1 MSIPNIGVTLLFT
14 KADLISLVPG
24 STFFLVIVNFLI
36 FVFIMKKKFFKPMSE
51 IIEKRRIEI
60 EGGLEEAR
68 ATKEEANKIKAE
80 YEDKIHQAKDEG
92 ARIVREK
99 VEVGRQRANEI
110 VEKANKEAERI
121 KDRTMREIEQDRLRA
136 KDQLKDEIGDMVIL
150 TASKF
155 IGRNI
160 DQADSKRLVE
170 ESISQI
176 GEKKW
181 TD

>member
-24 STFFLVIVNFLI
+24 STFFLVIINFLI
-36 FVFIMKKKFFKPMSE
+36 FVFIMKKKFFKPMAD
-51 IIEKRRIEI
+51 IIEKRRVEI
-60 EGGLEEAR
+60 EGGLEEAK
-68 ATKEEANKIKAE
+68 AAKEEASVIKAE
-80 YEDKIHQAKDEG
+80 YEDKISKAQDEAAK
-92 ARIVREK
+92 ILREK
-99 VEVGRQRANEI
+99 VEIGKERASEI
-110 VEKANKEAERI
+110 IEKANKEADRI

-155 IGRNI
+155 IGNNI
-160 DQADSKRLVE
+160 DDANSKRLVE
-170 ESISQI
+170 ESISKI
-176 GEKKW
+176 GESKW